1 MNKYLKVCKIL
12 DDNQQYH
19 LSDFVFNKFALSYTE
34 ILEKR
39 ILVPDAVKHIAKEAY
54 DKRFGEIRF
63 GTQHDYDM
71 AREIN
76 LRIYLS
82 LDDVLK
88 IHQFTYERRYN
99 HSKSDKNPTYW
110 EYRLYGGEEGRKW
123 ASDIIRLY
131 LPNKWKPA

>member
-12 DDNQQYH
+12 DDKQQYH
-19 LSDFVFNKFALSYTE
+19 LSDLVFNKFALSYRE

-39 ILVPDAVKHIAKEAY
+39 VLIPDSVKIIAKEAY
-54 DKRFGEIRF
+54 DKRFGELRF
-63 GTQHDYDM
+63 GCQADYDM
-71 AREIN
+71 ARELN

-82 LDDVLK
+82 FEDVLK

-99 HSKSDKNPTYW
+99 HSKSEKNPTYW

-123 ASDIIRLY
+123 ASEIVRIY
-131 LPNKWKPA
+131 MPSKWKPA